1 MEHDRFDRMARLLAA
16 SLSRRRQL
24 AVLLGIGIGAASEA
38 AAGSTEAA
46 SRPGRGRPSAAGPC
60 GDGSDNHCKQDSDC
74 CTGYCKRVAP
84 GKRRCR
90 CIDRGK
96 KCAKGQT
103 CCGKLVCRNKRC
115 SPAVEPETCQVCAS
129 GCPHTTVAA
138 AVAAA
143 ADGAVIP
150 IAAGTYPT
158 APIVLSRSVTLKA
171 CNDVAGVILSK
182 VAASDTYMLQD
193 EQAGSATRDVT
204 LQGLTIEGTDFFD
217 TYGLVQSNG
226 ASNWTFTDCTFR
238 TSNTCVYVNSG
249 DASFT
254 GCTFTGCGSGVRG
267 SRLVPDQGDLVVQDC
282 TFTGGGEGVKIY
294 VDSNTGPKSNRLS
307 VSNCT
312 FTGNTSIGVEL
323 SNSVDASIS
332 GCTITGN
339 GSAASGGKGG
349 VQASAGTL
357 TISDTTIS
365 GNTAQFYGG
374 GISAI
379 GTATLALGA
388 GVIVT
393 QNSAPDGSGI
403 AVSQNTPGAVTVTGA
418 SDSNVYGNL
427 VGDQCETSS
436 GGAFTVVPNCAF

>member
-46 SRPGRGRPSAAGPC
+46 SGPGRGRPSAAGPC

-193 EQAGSATRDVT
+193 EDGTDATREVVLD
-204 LQGLTIEGTDFFD
+204 GLTFEGTDAD
-217 TYGLVQSNG
+217 TYGLLQANG
-226 ASNWTFTDCTFR
+226 SSNWTVTGCAFKC
-238 TSNTCVYVNSG
+238 SSYGWYGNGGNG
-249 DASFT
+249 SFT
-254 GCTFTGCGSGVRG
+254 GCTFTGINGLGTGISCD
-267 SRLVPDQGDLVVQDC
+267 VPPGKGDLTVENC
-282 TFTGGGEGVKIY
+282 SFTGLAGGIY
-294 VDSNTGPKSNRLS
+294 LAVDSGSPAQNAMT

-312 FTGNTSIGVEL
+312 ITGSTSRALYFG
-323 SNSVDASIS
+323 ASANARLT

-339 GSAASGGKGG
+339 NDDGGLVLQGGS
-349 VQASAGTL
+349 L
-357 TISDTTIS
+357 TVTDTTIS
-365 GNTAQFYGG
+365 GNSSTAYGG
-374 GISAI
+374 GIGIRQTS
-379 GTATLALGA
+379 TLNLGS
-388 GVIVT
+388 GVVIT
-393 QNSAPDGSGI
+393 QNTAPDGSGI
-403 AVSQNTPGAVTVTGA
+403 GALENNGSTATVTGA
-418 SDSNVYGNL
+418 SNSNVYGNL
-427 VGDQCETSS
+427 VGDQCERSPN
-436 GGAFTVVPNCAF
+436 ATVWTPVPNCAF